1 MGRIWR
7 WVAIL
12 CAILLILGLAMIAV
26 AYASGS
32 SLERLRETTDVLDMT
47 KFVPRERLQQILT
60 FILGE

>member
-1 MGRIWR
+1 M
-7 WVAIL
+7 

-47 KFVPRERLQQILT
+47 KFIPRERLQQILT
-60 FILGE
+60 FFLGE

>member
-47 KFVPRERLQQILT
+47 KFIPRERLQQILT
-60 FILGE
+60 FFLGE